1 MKNSIEKLLA
11 GVPPSQVKK
20 GEKLLMESDDVVSVK
35 FWYDEGVNIFEAMIA
50 YRGGILM
57 PYFITGDDHALV
69 CQCERKDTLCVH
81 KIVVLLAAQIMLE
94 TDCSDYRMAMK
105 IKTAQAMERI
115 LHLFPRS

>member
-1 MKNSIEKLLA
+1 MKTQVDDLLATASLSQILKAQKLLD
-11 GVPPSQVKK
+11 
-20 GEKLLMESDDVVSVK
+20 SDDVLNVTFIDDAGLK
-35 FWYDEGVNIFEAMIA
+35 TFEAMII

-57 PYFITGDDHALV
+57 PYFMTGDGNALV
-69 CQCERKDTLCVH
+69 CQCEGKDTLCVH

>member
-1 MKNSIEKLLA
+1 MKTQIDDLLATASPSQILTAQKLLD
-11 GVPPSQVKK
+11 
-20 GEKLLMESDDVVSVK
+20 SDNVLNVTFVD
-35 FWYDEGVNIFEAMIA
+35 DEGLKTFEAMIA

-57 PYFITGDDHALV
+57 PYFMTGDDHALV
-69 CQCERKDTLCVH
+69 CQCERKDILCVH

-105 IKTAQAMERI
+105 IKTAQAMKRI

>member
-1 MKNSIEKLLA
+1 MKTQIDDLLATASPSQILKAQKLLD
-11 GVPPSQVKK
+11 
-20 GEKLLMESDDVVSVK
+20 SDDVLNVTFVDDAGLK
-35 FWYDEGVNIFEAMIA
+35 TFEAMIT
-50 YRGGILM
+50 YRGGILL

-105 IKTAQAMERI
+105 IKAAQAMERI